1 MTRQATWLARWQ
13 AADLYLKD
21 IVALR
26 SELSLSASH
35 ASDEL
40 RARVGDAH
48 EPYRALLAEVRDRLE
63 ATRDLAEEAL
73 AESAPKLT
81 GIAPYLAAAELAEPL
96 ELCFRSLVSTGNEVM
111 AAGRLTDI
119 LRRVT
124 TFGVTLAR
132 LDLRQEAE
140 RHTAAVDW
148 IAQAAGLGR
157 YAALS
162 EPDRQRLLVQH
173 LAAGDVRLD
182 DLPTDD
188 VRRSTCAT
196 CSTRSAS
203 LRASIRSRWARMS
216 SRWRARRQTC
226 SPSSFSRW
234 RRAPRTRSAS
244 CRSSR
249 RRAIS
254 SMRARIMS
262 DLLAIPWYRDRIN
275 GHQEVMIGYSDSA
288 KDAGRMSADW
298 ALYCAQE
305 EVVAACEKSG
315 VRLTLFHGRGGSIGR
330 GGGPTYLAIQSQ
342 PPGSI
347 RGTLRATEQ
356 GEMMQAKFGLVDIA
370 IRTLEVYTTATL
382 EAAVAPQ
389 PSPKPEW
396 RACMDQVA
404 GRARATY
411 RSVVYED
418 PRFIPY
424 FRTATPEPELTQVS
438 IGSRPAR
445 RTPGKGVESL
455 RAIPWQFAWTQT
467 RLMLPSWL
475 GIEDALS
482 DDHNGMLRE
491 MYSRWAFF
499 ASTIDLVEMT
509 LAKADGRIAAQ
520 YDRLAPEEL
529 RPLGLDLRNRLARA
543 VDAVLAVTGHDV
555 LLEANPVLRRSI
567 DVRNPYVDPINLVQ
581 VELLRRLRGPDP
593 DPALFDAFVVTVN
606 GIAAG
611 MRNTGESARLDAESQ
626 RRRGKLTDTTTSK
639 SAKTR

>member
-1 MTRQATWLARWQ
+1 M
-13 AADLYLKD
+13 
-21 IVALR
+21 
-26 SELSLSASH
+26 
-35 ASDEL
+35 
-40 RARVGDAH
+40 GDAH

-96 ELCFRSLVSTGNEVM
+96 ELCFRSLVSTGNEAM

-132 LDLRQEAE
+132 LDLRQEAQ

-148 IAQAAGLGR
+148 IAQAAGMGR

-173 LAAGDVRLD
+173 LTAGDVRLD
-182 DLPTDD
+182 DLPTTTSDD
-188 VRRSTCAT
+188 RGARRARHVPRRCAHPSRIARRVCHHDGERTVR
-196 CSTRSAS
+196 
-203 LRASIRSRWARMS
+203 
-216 SRWRARRQTC
+216 RARRRV
-226 SPSSFSRW
+226 SPDGGGHLAPAA
-234 RRAPRTRSAS
+234 RRPALRD
-244 CRSSR
+244 

-254 SMRARIMS
+254 STPARIMS
-262 DLLAIPWYRDRIN
+262 DLLAIPWYRSRIS

-298 ALYCAQE
+298 ALYRAQE
-305 EVVAACEKSG
+305 EVVSACEKSG

-342 PPGSI
+342 PPGSV

-411 RSVVYED
+411 RSVVYDD

-482 DDHNGMLRE
+482 GEHNGMLRE
-491 MYSRWAFF
+491 MYARWAFF

-520 YDRLAPEEL
+520 YDHLAPEEL
-529 RPLGLDLRNRLARA
+529 RPLGLDMRARLARA
-543 VDAVLAVTGHDV
+543 VDAVLAVTDHERAARGEPGAAAFDRR
-555 LLEANPVLRRSI
+555 AQPLRRS
-567 DVRNPYVDPINLVQ
+567 DQPRAGRAAAPPPRSESRSRTVRRV
-581 VELLRRLRGPDP
+581 RRHRQRHCSGNAEYGL
-593 DPALFDAFVVTVN
+593 
-606 GIAAG
+606 IA
-611 MRNTGESARLDAESQ
+611 
-626 RRRGKLTDTTTSK
+626 
-639 SAKTR
+639 